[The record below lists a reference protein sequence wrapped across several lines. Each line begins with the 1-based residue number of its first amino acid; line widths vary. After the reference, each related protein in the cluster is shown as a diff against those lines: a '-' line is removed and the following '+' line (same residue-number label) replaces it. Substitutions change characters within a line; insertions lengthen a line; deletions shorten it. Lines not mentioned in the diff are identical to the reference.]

1 MRTMHD
7 FSRERGTCV
16 REGNKRMLA
25 LGILGGIF
33 GVLGMGFSI
42 FQGIQRSREAQ
53 EEIDAQKEQER
64 VTREARIKEQREST
78 NRGIDYAVQA
88 FKNEQQDAFRKAD
101 DIWHQGERIDMRSDL
116 NETLTGRAFN
126 LAMQK
131 NNMEDESLLLQQQ
144 RGKQNFL
151 NRQGAQQTALGMS
164 GARHGANSAEQLLT
178 QNEEN
183 FNQDLDLMNRQRENQ
198 KDINLMQAFTNLKR
212 GMFGIDEERDQANK
226 AFRDSKQLRDDYTGE
241 IVNEDFSEQKE
252 AIRKEYKAKR
262 DAIIKA
268 YHKEYDFGNPNTID
282 EKLNNPLA
290 KLEAEEKQ
298 KIKVLEDTARQ
309 KSNTG
314 GRVVNLFNKKIYN
327 ARADLNGNIDLQN
340 LDGGFKQAAL
350 DRAWR
355 RADYTLMD
363 GLTNA
368 FQGFSSGWNMG
379 SGVSNFLNNWG
390 NAGGET
396 SGIGFGDSAIN
407 GITGGR
413 RAFGNFGTNST
424 NGIDDV
430 GKLGKLDLF
439 SDFTRT
445 NALSAR
451 RYKDPFGFMFG

>member
-1 MRTMHD
+1 MWLGLV
-7 FSRERGTCV
+7 FGA
-16 REGNKRMLA
+16 LA
-25 LGILGGIF
+25 AGF
-33 GVLGMGFSI
+33 GI

-53 EEIDAQKEQER
+53 AEIDAQKEAER

-88 FKNEQQDAFRKAD
+88 FKNEQEDAFQKAD
-101 DIWHQGERIDMRSDL
+101 DIWHQGERIDMRADL

-131 NNMEDESLLLQQQ
+131 NNIEDESLLLQQQ

-164 GARHGANSAEQLLT
+164 GARHGANSAEQLLE
-178 QNEEN
+178 QNEQN
-183 FNQDLDLMNRQRENQ
+183 FTQDLDLMNRERESQ

-212 GMFGIDEERDQANK
+212 GMFGIDEERDAANK

-241 IVNEDFSEQKE
+241 VINEDFTEQKE
-252 AIRKEYKAKR
+252 AINKEYEAKW

-268 YHKEYDFGNPNTID
+268 YHKEYDSGNPNTIE
-282 EKLNNPLA
+282 EKLLNPLA
-290 KLEAEEKQ
+290 KLEAEKKQ
-298 KIKVLEDTARQ
+298 KIKALEDTARQ

-340 LDGGFKQAAL
+340 LDGGLKQAAL
-350 DRAWR
+350 NRAR
-355 RADYTLMD
+355 ERADYTVMD

-368 FQGFSSGWNMG
+368 FQGFSSGWGMG
-379 SGVSNFLNNWG
+379 SGVNNFLKNWG
-390 NAGGET
+390 NAGGGT
-396 SGIGFGDSAIN
+396 SSVGFGDSAIN
-407 GITGGR
+407 GINGGR
-413 RAFGNFGTNST
+413 RAFGNFGTNPT
-424 NGIDDV
+424 TGIDDV
-430 GKLGKLDLF
+430 GKLGTLDLF